1 MTTASTNPNGKSA
14 QISMRIPPEIRP
26 VLAQAAA
33 LQNTSIGRFI
43 FEHGY
48 ETAQQVVE
56 QHDLKY
62 LHSNQP

>member
-1 MTTASTNPNGKSA
+1 MTTASTNPNGKST
-14 QISMRIPPEIRP
+14 QISMHIPPEIRP
-26 VLAQAAA
+26 ALAQVAA

-48 ETAQQVVE
+48 EAARQVVE

-62 LHSNQP
+62 PHSNHP